1 MSLNLNMSMAVVA
14 DVILMQDGLLYGIF
28 HQVYIYQTCNEAFRQ
43 MEFKKRS
50 SSHVTVPS

>member
-28 HQVYIYQTCNEAFRQ
+28 HQVYIPDMQRGLSPNGI
-43 MEFKKRS
+43 
-50 SSHVTVPS
+50 